1 MRNYLALA
9 ALGSVLFLTA
19 CDKDSAGSDLPELTE
34 TGVHQFE
41 LTVKGSDQIDCLVT
55 CIGTLKSGTA
65 AALYDQN
72 GTSIGAVGQS
82 NFSASSSPKTFVWR
96 TGKEAADM
104 SINMI
109 ATTYQDKDVSLTY
122 TLVGKYNGK
131 VIYDVERE
139 ITLNDE
145 STVNQFMVYLS
156 SYKKQHK

>member
-1 MRNYLALA
+1 
-9 ALGSVLFLTA
+9 
-19 CDKDSAGSDLPELTE
+19 
-34 TGVHQFE
+34 
-41 LTVKGSDQIDCLVT
+41 
-55 CIGTLKSGTA
+55 
-65 AALYDQN
+65 
-72 GTSIGAVGQS
+72 
-82 NFSASSSPKTFVWR
+82 
-96 TGKEAADM
+96 M

-145 STVNQFMVYLS
+145 STVSQFMVYLS